1 MNVDVPSCSINIY
14 SILLLHIY
22 ITYIYIMYIETGD
35 SGIFFGHIHPCSLV
49 VLSDSISGG
58 AINGRSMGTKLDT
71 QQL

>member
-1 MNVDVPSCSINIY
+1 MNVDVPSCSMNIY
-14 SILLLHIY
+14 SILLLH
-22 ITYIYIMYIETGD
+22 IYIMYIETGD